1 LRLRDYFSPLLKWW
15 WLLILAAL
23 VTGAT
28 AYWATRSLPS
38 VYQAR
43 ATLLVGRGINDPN
56 PTGNEIGVSQQLA
69 SAYADVA
76 TREPVQAATMAA
88 LGLSKLPTY
97 DVQANGSFVEI
108 SVTHS
113 DPKLAQAVANELA
126 NQLIVVSPA
135 SGQQTDGG
143 RQAFVNQQLDEA
155 QAQITQ
161 TKADIA
167 NKQKALAGLSSA
179 VDIANAQTEIDALQ
193 VKLTALETNYANLLA
208 SSQQGQ
214 LNTISLFEAASTPFK
229 PIGPNKPLII
239 LLAVLSGLVLA
250 GGAAYLIEYL
260 DNTLRRED
268 VGRLLPYPVIGNI
281 AELEHQR
288 SGRIYVAENPRS
300 MTTEAFRSLK
310 TNLEFGAVDRPIRTL
325 LVTSAESGDGKTLLA
340 SNLAFVLARAGK
352 KVILLDSDLRVPGVH
367 KSFGL
372 SNSSGLSDIFLGA
385 ISVPNAV
392 NPWPVE
398 ENLGIITSGTP
409 APNPAELIASGK
421 MDEILIRLKELADW
435 VIIDSAP
442 FIVADAWVLAA
453 KVDAVLVV
461 VRPGH
466 THRDPARAM
475 LAQLKRSGARVV
487 GVALNRLPRTA
498 AGYGYGGA
506 YMAGYGADALPAEKK
521 GRSKDRRAPQ
531 RQEQASLELLT
542 AVSRLLSSRAS
553 AHDLWKDILQLTVE
567 RMGATSGGLL
577 LLDAGGTVVDGLVA
591 YKGKVR
597 TGLAEPLAEVAHA
610 GLAGWVA
617 AHRQGALVS
626 NATAD
631 PRWLKRPWDET
642 DGAARAVVSVPIV
655 LSNGTIGVLTLAKT
669 QAGYFSGDDLALLT
683 AVASTIALSGLV
695 AAPSSS
701 AVPDQQPLAAP
712 SSVEATAPHD
722 RHVKRAGAGSSD

>member
-97 DVQANGSFVEI
+97 DVQANGYFVEI

-143 RQAFVNQQLDEA
+143 RQSFVNQQLDEA

-161 TKADIA
+161 TKADIV

-214 LNTISLFEAASTPFK
+214 LNTISLFEAASTPVK

-268 VGRLLPYPVIGNI
+268 VSRLLPYPVIGNI
-281 AELEHQR
+281 AELEHWR
-288 SGRIYVAENPRS
+288 SGQIYVAENPRS

-310 TNLEFGAVDRPIRTL
+310 TNLEFAAVDRPIRTL

-352 KVILLDSDLRVPGVH
+352 KVILLDSDLRVPGIH

-392 NPWPVE
+392 NQWPVE

-421 MDEILIRLKELADW
+421 MDEVLVRLKELADW

-466 THRDPARAM
+466 THREPARAM
-475 LAQLKRSGARVV
+475 LSQLKRSGARVI
-487 GVALNRLPRTA
+487 GVALNRLPRAA

-506 YMAGYGADALPAEKK
+506 YMAGYTAEARPTEK
-521 GRSKDRRAPQ
+521 GRPKDRRAPQ

-553 AHDLWKDILQLTVE
+553 AHDLWKDLLQLTVE

-617 AHRQGALVS
+617 AHRQGALVA
-626 NATAD
+626 NTTDD
-631 PRWLKRPWDET
+631 PRWLRRPWDEP

-655 LSNGTIGVLTLAKT
+655 LSNGMIGVLTLAKV
-669 QAGYFSGDDLALLT
+669 QAGYFAGDDLALLT

-695 AAPSSS
+695 AVPSSS
-701 AVPDQQPLAAP
+701 AGPDQQPLAAP

-722 RHVKRAGAGSSD
+722 RNVKPAGAGS